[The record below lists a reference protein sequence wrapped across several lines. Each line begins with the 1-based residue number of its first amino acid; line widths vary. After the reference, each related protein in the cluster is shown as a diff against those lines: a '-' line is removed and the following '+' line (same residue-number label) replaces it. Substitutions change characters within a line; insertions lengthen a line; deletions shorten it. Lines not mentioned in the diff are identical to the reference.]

1 MSKAINVIPA
11 KVTAIENLSN
21 DVYVSASND
30 GVACIKVTHVN
41 KSGSNTID
49 FGKLGLITGG
59 NNNEIRW
66 EIQCLQNSVLST
78 TNSGLKY
85 TMQFAIK
92 LAYKGFGRYYWKNG
106 FVYFQK
112 ATFDKTSATINSYTL
127 GAPEVICT
135 TAMNATFPIYETTV
149 IYNGE
154 IKTPEVFRKSMF
166 QQMFL
171 PKDYQETM
179 SQTWFE
185 GDTLLF
191 DEFAI
196 PFDETT
202 GKYIDATTAANWD
215 PANHVNKQLTK
226 NSDNSFTWTFRKD
239 FFIPLNMLNRVFNY
253 SNNFY
258 TNTIKKQSLY
268 IDVRTQISKLANC
281 FGSSEV
287 FDEELTG
294 IGLIDL
300 QVFTKTSNVV
310 QSDVAQKSNTVVMNG
325 TGVECRGLTAMF
337 TDQIQINDI
346 NSKHASISRTSLC
359 LELKD
364 QNDKDSTYLHQ
375 RFTGMTAKNILAYK
389 NQQLKAE
396 QLQAIAVASFPLHT
410 QDFVF
415 FGNFNIHRGGDDNR
429 LFSSDIQDLQSIRNE
444 IIRSTNMSQQYDR
457 GLAPAFSNT
466 FEWLSKYAFT
476 INSLEQYTMDE
487 STGDVVGDGFN
498 STGSSSIF
506 YKYNLVEYRNGFRA
520 NQVECKADLTSN
532 TALRQWNNDANR
544 IRITAYA
551 FYDNLLIYDINN
563 GQIDIKDFQ

>member
-21 DVYVSASND
+21 DVYVSTSND
-30 GVACIKVTHVN
+30 GVASIKVTHVN
-41 KSGSNTID
+41 KSGSSTID
-49 FGKLGLITGG
+49 FQKGGLITGG

-112 ATFDKTSATINSYTL
+112 ATFTKTTNIDSYTL
-127 GAPEVICT
+127 AAPEVICT
-135 TAMNATFPIYETTV
+135 TAMNSAFPIYETTV

-166 QQMFL
+166 YQMFL

-185 GDTLLF
+185 GDALLF

-196 PFDETT
+196 PFDEAT
-202 GKYIDATTAANWD
+202 GKYIEATTAANWD
-215 PANHVNKQLTK
+215 PANHVNRQLIKT
-226 NSDNSFTWTFRKD
+226 SDDKFIWTFRKD

-287 FDEELTG
+287 FDDELTG
-294 IGLIDL
+294 IGIIDL
-300 QVFTKTSNVV
+300 QVVTKTSNVV
-310 QSDVAQKSNTVVMNG
+310 QNDVAQKSNTIALNG
-325 TGVECRGLTAMF
+325 IGVECRGLTAMF

-346 NSKHASISRTSLC
+346 NSKHASIARTALC

-375 RFTGMTAKNILAYK
+375 RFTGMTAANMLKYK
-389 NQQLKAE
+389 NQQLLAE
-396 QLQAIAVASFPLHT
+396 QSKAILVANFPLHT

-429 LFSSDIQDLQSIRNE
+429 LYSSDFQDLQSIRNE
-444 IIRSTNMSQQYDR
+444 IIRSTNMSQQADR

-476 INSLEQYTMDE
+476 FNSLEQYSMDE
-487 STGDVVGDGFN
+487 CTNDIVGDGFN
-498 STGSSSIF
+498 STGSQSIF

-520 NQVECKADLTSN
+520 NQVECKTDLTDN
-532 TALRQWNNDANR
+532 TKLRQWNNDANR